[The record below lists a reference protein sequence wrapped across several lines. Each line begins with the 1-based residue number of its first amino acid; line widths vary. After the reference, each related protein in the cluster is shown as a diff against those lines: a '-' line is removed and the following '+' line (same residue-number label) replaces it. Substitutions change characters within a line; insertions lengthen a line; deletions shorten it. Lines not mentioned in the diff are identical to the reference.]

1 LSRFP
6 KSPLGAVLAL
16 VLAGCHTPDP
26 NAELEI
32 ASLETYWV
40 VDVAAGQKT
49 FIAPA
54 VRFDVKNKGKEPHG
68 SIQATATFRR
78 KGESE
83 SWGSDWKQ
91 VVPAGK
97 PLAPGGSALV
107 VLRSD
112 GRYSSTGT
120 PETMLQHQ
128 LFKDANVEVFLRLGS
143 SGWVKFGS
151 ADVERRIGAKSV
163 PASVR

>member
-1 LSRFP
+1 LTRFS
-6 KSPLGAVLAL
+6 KSLLGAALAL
-16 VLAGCHTPDP
+16 VLSGCHAPDP
-26 NAELEI
+26 KAELEI
-32 ASLETYWV
+32 ANLETYWV
-40 VDVAAGQKT
+40 VDSAVGQT
-49 FIAPA
+49 SFIAPA
-54 VRFDVKNKGKEPHG
+54 VRFDVQNQGKQPRA

-83 SWGSDWKQ
+83 SWGSDWKE

-97 PLAPGGSALV
+97 PLAPGASTLV

-112 GRYSSTGT
+112 GRYSSTGA

-128 LFKDANVEVFLRLGS
+128 LFKDASVEVFLRLGS

-163 PASVR
+163 PAGAR

>member
-1 LSRFP
+1 MTRFS
-6 KSPLGAVLAL
+6 KSLFGAALAL
-16 VLAGCHTPDP
+16 VLSGCHPPDP
-26 NAELEI
+26 NAELEL
-32 ASLETYWV
+32 ANLETYWV
-40 VDVAAGQKT
+40 VDSAAGQTT

-54 VRFDVKNKGKEPHG
+54 VRFEVKNKGNEPRG

-83 SWGSDWKQ
+83 SWGSDWRQ

-97 PLAPGGSALV
+97 PLAPGASVLV

-120 PETMLQHQ
+120 PESMLQHQ

-143 SGWVKFGS
+143 SGWVKFAS
-151 ADVERRIGAKSV
+151 SDVERRIGAKSV
-163 PASVR
+163 PAGAR